1 MQGALAAESHE
12 QGRTLCG
19 TSVFVEGASPRLV
32 SRIPFFLFC
41 LTRSPPSLWC
51 PVRFNQTGGCFAC
64 GTEAGIRVYNCD
76 PFKETI
82 RRNFGVS
89 QSRGGRGHS
98 QGSADQAGGLCTF
111 GGIGI
116 VEMLFRSNLFAIVGG
131 GDFPAFPTE
140 KVLVWD
146 DHQCKWI
153 GELGFHSK
161 VLGVRLRRDKIVVAL
176 KNKIFI
182 YNFEDLKQL
191 QQLES
196 VDNPFG
202 LCALSSQ
209 QDKAV
214 LVCPGLQVGQIRIE
228 HLDHRRSNFINQ
240 AHTSSLACLALSL
253 DGNLVASASEKGT
266 LIRIWRTAPKETTGE
281 FLEQELRRGSD
292 RAQIYSVAFSPSN
305 TYLAATSSKGTV
317 HIWPVVPAQSPNESP
332 STVWRRLVPD
342 YFNSKWSL
350 AQYRLG
356 DESTSACSFGSKENV
371 LVIVT
376 ASGKFHKIQ
385 FDLSEGGE
393 CRKISFQKFNS

>member
-1 MQGALAAESHE
+1 MQGGDHGGD
-12 QGRTLCG
+12 QGRTL
-19 TSVFVEGASPRLV
+19 F
-32 SRIPFFLFC
+32 
-41 LTRSPPSLWC
+41 
-51 PVRFNQTGGCFAC
+51 VRFNQTGGCFAC

-82 RRNFGVS
+82 RRNFGVA
-89 QSRGGRGHS
+89 QGRAGALQS
-98 QGSADQAGGLCTF
+98 QGGGGNGKGHGGGGVCAF
-111 GGIGI
+111 GGIGM

-131 GDFPAFPTE
+131 GEFPAFPTE
-140 KVLVWD
+140 KVLIWD

-153 GELGFHSK
+153 GELGFHSR

-196 VDNPFG
+196 VDNPLG

-228 HLDHRRSNFINQ
+228 HLDHRRSNFING
-240 AHTSSLACLALSL
+240 AHTSNLACVALSL
-253 DGNLVASASEKGT
+253 DGSLVASASEKGT
-266 LIRIWRTAPKETTGE
+266 LVRIWRTTPRENTGE
-281 FLEQELRRGSD
+281 YLEQELRRGSD
-292 RAQIYSVAFSPSN
+292 RAQIYSIAFSPSN
-305 TYLAATSSKGTV
+305 AYLAATSSKGTV
-317 HIWPVVPAQSPNESP
+317 HIWPIISSQHDASQTLT
-332 STVWRRLVPD
+332 TVWKRFVPD

-356 DESTSACSFGSKENV
+356 DDSTSACSFGTKENT
-371 LVIVT
+371 LVVIT
-376 ASGKFHKIQ
+376 SSGKFHKVC
-385 FDLSEGGE
+385 FDLAEGGE
-393 CRKISFQKFNS
+393 CKKISYISFSS